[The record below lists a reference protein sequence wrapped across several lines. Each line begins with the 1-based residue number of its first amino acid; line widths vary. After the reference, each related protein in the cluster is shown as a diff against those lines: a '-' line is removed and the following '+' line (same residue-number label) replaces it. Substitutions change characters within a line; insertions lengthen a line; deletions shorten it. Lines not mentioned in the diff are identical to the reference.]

1 MKPTNLPHFW
11 PLFAV
16 LLIYLPL
23 LISWGGRNE
32 CKPTQNSCQVWVSC
46 APAPPA
52 APTLMNQTLWVYPER
67 IGTPTSFSRYSWDT
81 SLGWSSWSFTQG
93 LDRSVVRATFDL
105 EFCRLS
111 QVFSLWNH
119 QLWWEIA
126 NGKFYG
132 ANPHFAVS
140 IRSAWMSF
148 LECTEDPAKV
158 IHLLT
163 REIPFPALQ
172 KKKIPSPQNSASQ

>member
-1 MKPTNLPHFW
+1 MNANLHRIAVRFGW
-11 PLFAV
+11 AV
-16 LLIYLPL
+16 LQHLQLHPH
-23 LISWGGRNE
+23 WWT
-32 CKPTQNSCQVWVSC
+32 KV
-46 APAPPA
+46 
-52 APTLMNQTLWVYPER
+52 WVYPER

-81 SLGWSSWSFTQG
+81 SPGCSSWSFTQG
-93 LDRSVVRATFDL
+93 LDRSVVRATCDL

-111 QVFSLWNH
+111 QVFSLWNR
-119 QLWWEIA
+119 QLWREIA

-132 ANPHFAVS
+132 ANPHFDVS

-172 KKKIPSPQNSASQ
+172 KKKKYPLLKIQLPSKYSWHHHPGTACSPKTRTV